1 MTLDSSQSQTQ
12 THSHHFVSAVYR
24 RLCENWKVLLLGQI
38 LSLLL
43 ASGGAAQATLHLSCG
58 LSAPTFTM
66 AFVYLGLSA
75 IHLPVLCRKQ
85 LQSLG
90 QRPGFLRRKY
100 RRERLP
106 TRDFDVDMGVDVNV
120 DLDVDVDVDRDV
132 DVDADA
138 DVVGSDEEDSTRTH
152 PDNFDDD
159 TANNNNNNKPLL
171 HRSFLWYIILAFFDV
186 QANTITM
193 MAYRYT
199 TLTSVTLFDALA
211 IPTSMVLSRCIFFR
225 STRRYRPLHYLGVTI
240 CMIGV
245 VLNVLQDYESGGS
258 DSDSSFT
265 NAMYIDDG
273 ANATTITIAPTPPPT
288 MSLEEAFPHKMRGD
302 LCAILGGIVYGL
314 NNVLTEVTVSDTGDT
329 TEYLGML
336 GLFGA
341 LISLLQASLLE
352 RDEIREF
359 FPDTTIA
366 GGADGFGET
375 EFDFDPDTTNATC
388 SASKGLLLLAS
399 FVGVTMFNYVG
410 ASRFLVISE
419 ATFLNLSLLT
429 GDLWSVVFS
438 VEVERIVP
446 QPLFF
451 AALAAVLGGVLL
463 YEMAPSPALEKQ
475 HGRIK
480 TNNPDGNGDDN
491 IYDDEI
497 EVELSANQTNETN
510 LSLRT

>member
-159 TANNNNNNKPLL
+159 TANNNNNNSTP
-171 HRSFLWYIILAFFDV
+171 DV
-186 QANTITM
+186 
-193 MAYRYT
+193 
-199 TLTSVTLFDALA
+199 
-211 IPTSMVLSRCIFFR
+211 
-225 STRRYRPLHYLGVTI
+225 
-240 CMIGV
+240 
-245 VLNVLQDYESGGS
+245 
-258 DSDSSFT
+258 
-265 NAMYIDDG
+265 
-273 ANATTITIAPTPPPT
+273 
-288 MSLEEAFPHKMRGD
+288 
-302 LCAILGGIVYGL
+302 LC
-314 NNVLTEVTVSDTGDT
+314 
-329 TEYLGML
+329 
-336 GLFGA
+336 
-341 LISLLQASLLE
+341 
-352 RDEIREF
+352 
-359 FPDTTIA
+359 
-366 GGADGFGET
+366 
-375 EFDFDPDTTNATC
+375 C
-388 SASKGLLLLAS
+388 
-399 FVGVTMFNYVG
+399 
-410 ASRFLVISE
+410 
-419 ATFLNLSLLT
+419 
-429 GDLWSVVFS
+429 
-438 VEVERIVP
+438 
-446 QPLFF
+446 
-451 AALAAVLGGVLL
+451 
-463 YEMAPSPALEKQ
+463 
-475 HGRIK
+475 
-480 TNNPDGNGDDN
+480 
-491 IYDDEI
+491 
-497 EVELSANQTNETN
+497 
-510 LSLRT
+510 